1 MILLE
6 KFLNSKPLYYDVID
20 LSRMPKAYEYIKPHI
35 KLGKVIHLVGTNGK
49 GSIGRI
55 LSSLLLSKGVSVGH
69 YTSPHILKFNERI
82 WINGRDIDDERLEQ
96 AHKRVFSLLPE
107 NVANSLSYF
116 EYTTLLALA
125 AFERCDYIVLEA
137 GLGGEFDATN
147 VVEKDLSIIVPIGK
161 DHQQFL
167 GDSLEEIAATK
178 LRSIDK
184 KALLAPNQP
193 DIVLEVAK
201 RIAIERGCEIY
212 RTEDILNSNERDEI
226 YESLETKGWADY
238 LKYNAL
244 TAVAAMK
251 LLGFDDFGTL
261 PERVELRGRFEK
273 IATNIILDVGHNE
286 LAASA
291 IVKALK
297 GKKVVLVYNTLEDK
311 DAKTILSIL
320 SPVIKRV
327 EIISI
332 QTQRQMAID
341 RLKSI
346 VEELNIPYCD
356 FKSINEEE
364 EFLVFGSF
372 YTAEAFLKAKSNEV
386 N

>member
-49 GSIGRI
+49 GSTGRI

-184 KALLAPNQP
+184 KALLSPNQP
-193 DIVLEVAK
+193 EIVLEVAK
-201 RIAIERGCEIY
+201 HIATEKGYEIY
-212 RTEDILNSNERDEI
+212 LTQEILNSNERDEI
-226 YESLETKGWADY
+226 YKNLATNGWADY
-238 LKYNAL
+238 LKDNAL

-273 IATNIILDVGHNE
+273 IATNVILDVGHNE

-327 EIISI
+327 EIIPI

-372 YTAEAFLKAKSNEV
+372 YTAEAFLKMI
-386 N
+386 

>member
-1 MILLE
+1 MISLE
-6 KFLNSKPLYYDVID
+6 KFLNSKPLYYDAID

-35 KLGKVIHLVGTNGK
+35 KLGKIIHLVGTNGK
-49 GSIGRI
+49 GTTGRI
-55 LSSLLLSKGVSVGH
+55 LSSLLLSKGFSVGH

-82 WINGRDIDDERLEQ
+82 WIDGADIDDERLEL
-96 AHKRVFSLLPE
+96 AHRKVYSILPQS
-107 NVANSLSYF
+107 VSNSLSYF
-116 EYTTLLALA
+116 EYTTLLALL
-125 AFERCDYIVLEA
+125 AFEGCDYIVLEA

-167 GDSLEEIAATK
+167 GESLEEISATK

-184 KALLAPNQP
+184 KALLSLNQP
-193 DIVLEVAK
+193 EIVLEVAK
-201 RIAIERGCEIY
+201 RIANERGCEIY
-212 RTEDILNSNERDEI
+212 HTKEILDSNEQNEI

-238 LKYNAL
+238 LKDNAL
-244 TAVAAMK
+244 TAVSAMK

-273 IATNIILDVGHNE
+273 VARNIILDVGHNE
-286 LAASA
+286 LAATA
-291 IVKALK
+291 IVKVLK

-320 SPVIKRV
+320 SSVIKRV
-327 EIISI
+327 EIIPI
-332 QTQRQMAID
+332 QTKRQMDID
-341 RLKSI
+341 RLKS
-346 VEELNIPYCD
+346 VLEELEIPSFD
-356 FKSINEEE
+356 FNGINEEE

-372 YTAEAFLKAKSNEV
+372 YTAEAFLRSYRC
-386 N
+386 